1 MDESGRIIKYNLDF
15 GLSDGHFYPSVINDT
30 TTKKDVRVTT
40 NIEKTFIAEEMRCS
54 EKHILKLASKY
65 ENAFD
70 SFGDK
75 FKSTDIV
82 AVKVACQLDEAEYV
96 LCYHSASESDTI
108 SISRVTTPDEEFR
121 DNLLITVNMKG
132 PSTCKPI

>member
-1 MDESGRIIKYNLDF
+1 MEESGRIIRYNLDF
-15 GLSDGHFYPSVINDT
+15 RLSGGHFCPSIINDT
-30 TTKKDVRVTT
+30 TTKNHIRVTT
-40 NIEKTFIAEEMRCS
+40 NIEKTFIAEEMCCS

-70 SFGDK
+70 NFGDK

-82 AVKVACQLDEAEYV
+82 AVRVACQLGEDEYV
-96 LCYHSASESDTI
+96 LCYHSASESNTI
-108 SISRVTTPDEEFR
+108 SVSRVTTPDEEFK

-132 PSTCKPI
+132 PSTCKLI